1 MTKVLVVVR
10 GFCVT
15 RNYMAEQLNAQ
26 ALKPD
31 CLCSNPVSFSYQSV
45 QSGACYCNFS
55 VYPILPIATTKKE
68 KKRSLC
74 EYQMNKYN

>member
-10 GFCVT
+10 GFHVT

-31 CLCSNPVSFSYQSV
+31 CLGSNPVSFSDQGV
-45 QSGACYCNFS
+45 QSGACYCSFS
-55 VYPILPIATTKKE
+55 VYPILPVKTTKKE
-68 KKRSLC
+68 EKRKKAC
-74 EYQMNKYN
+74 VNTK